1 MFEDLRSKLT
11 TIYED
16 FHVVAYPTLPVNYPG
31 RTAVDPENRMAPFVV
46 MGIRFGKPKQ
56 LNLGQR
62 DVRVKGDLILQY
74 FFRPGTG
81 AKQSTQYSDFLL
93 DKISL
98 RTISGIVFRELSPY
112 TDAGMEG
119 WDGTL
124 NVIPFQIEYFNV

>member
-1 MFEDLRSKLT
+1 
-11 TIYED
+11 
-16 FHVVAYPTLPVNYPG
+16 
-31 RTAVDPENRMAPFVV
+31 